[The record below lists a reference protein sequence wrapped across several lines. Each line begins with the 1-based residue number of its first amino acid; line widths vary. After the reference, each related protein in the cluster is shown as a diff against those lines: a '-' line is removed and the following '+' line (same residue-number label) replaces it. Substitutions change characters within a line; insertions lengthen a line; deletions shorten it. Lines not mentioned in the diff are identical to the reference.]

1 MATVNLKSFAVFA
14 SLMVLGACATTD
26 IKPSA
31 VTNLPPSE
39 RFASFSRFEVKRIQ
53 LAPTY
58 SSDEASREATGIIQ
72 KHLDAR
78 LNSTVNEWNETGKN
92 AVNPRM
98 LSIEPRIEQIKYLS
112 SGARVLTGAA
122 SGSSAVIMRVRYVDT
137 SSGKVVA
144 EPEFFQRA
152 AAMGGAWSFGGTDQD
167 MLRRI
172 ADLVSNYTINNY
184 SSAVGGP
191 TGAPQELVQ

>member
-1 MATVNLKSFAVFA
+1 MTTVNLKSFAVFA
-14 SLMVLGACATTD
+14 SLMLLGACATTD

-31 VTNLPPSE
+31 ATNPPPSE
-39 RFASFSRFEVKRIQ
+39 RFASFSRFEVKKIQ
-53 LAPTY
+53 LAPAY
-58 SSDEASREATGIIQ
+58 SSDEASKEATGIIQ
-72 KHLDAR
+72 KYLDAG

-112 SGARVLTGAA
+112 SGARVMTGAL

-152 AAMGGAWSFGGTDQD
+152 AAMGGAWSFGSTDQD
-167 MLRRI
+167 MLQRI
-172 ADLVSNYTINNY
+172 ASLVSVYTINNH

-191 TGAPQELVQ
+191 TGASQELVR

>member
-1 MATVNLKSFAVFA
+1 MVTVNLKSFAVFA
-14 SLMVLGACATTD
+14 SVMVLGACATTD

-31 VTNLPPSE
+31 VMNLPPSE

-58 SSDEASREATGIIQ
+58 SLDEANREATGIIQ
-72 KHLDAR
+72 NHLDVR
-78 LNSTVNEWNETGKN
+78 LNTAVNEWNETGKN
-92 AVNPRM
+92 AVNSRV

-112 SGARVLTGAA
+112 VGARLGTGAL

-137 SSGKVVA
+137 ATGKVVA

-152 AAMGGAWSFGGTDQD
+152 AAMGGAWSFGATDKD
-167 MLRRI
+167 MLKRI
-172 ADLVSNYTINNY
+172 ADLVSDYTVKNY
-184 SSAVGGP
+184 SAAVGGP